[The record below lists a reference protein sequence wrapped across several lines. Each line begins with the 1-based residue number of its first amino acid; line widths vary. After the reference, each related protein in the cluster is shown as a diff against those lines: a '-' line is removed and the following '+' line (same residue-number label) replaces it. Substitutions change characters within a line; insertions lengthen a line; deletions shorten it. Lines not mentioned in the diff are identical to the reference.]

1 MAANQPIYSGM
12 LKDITPGIFISLE
25 SSKFSTLLNY
35 SFQHTNTYNFSHL
48 KNTEISPF
56 LLIWAVHFSASHCIN
71 LLTKLSL
78 TAPLHS
84 LFNLLS
90 WGFFSFKT
98 TLIKVPSEPH
108 IANFNAPWTLDGQ
121 FFQLKISSS
130 LASSLCPGFPSSQWP
145 LPMPPVSLLIL
156 PHLSSLQALL
166 PQDSVLESHFL

>member
-12 LKDITPGIFISLE
+12 LKDITLGIFISLE
-25 SSKFSTLLNY
+25 SSKISTLLNY
-35 SFQHTNTYNFSHL
+35 SLQHTNTYNFSHL
-48 KNTEISPF
+48 KNTDISPF

-98 TLIKVPSEPH
+98 TLIEVPSEPH
-108 IANFNAPWTLDGQ
+108 IANFNAPWTLHGQ